1 MNVSIQRE
9 RLHRLAKSLNCDG
22 RRGLLLLGTVILL
35 LTIQA
40 GAAAAQAALRYDR
53 GALAAGQ
60 WWRLLTG
67 HVIHLGYEHAIL
79 DVAGL
84 VLIWA
89 LFARDYSARAW
100 LLIIGLSVIGI
111 DAGLWL
117 LSSTTDWYVGSSGVL
132 HGALAAG
139 ICAHLRLGTGAVP
152 GGEAG
157 VRAEPGRV
165 APHRRRRGDR
175 RCPSVWRGLRC
186 PCCAAPAMAAQAGII
201 VDFWP
206 PVGRLRRSAH
216 VIRLRI
222 SRPGIP
228 IRGHAR

>member
-1 MNVSIQRE
+1 MNVSLQRE

-139 ICAHLRLGTGAVP
+139 ICAHLRRREPDGWVLALFLVGKLVYEQSQGALPLTAGGAV
-152 GGEAG
+152 
-157 VRAEPGRV
+157 
-165 APHRRRRGDR
+165 
-175 RCPSVWRGLRC
+175 
-186 PCCAAPAMAAQAGII
+186 I
-201 VDFWP
+201 VDAHLYGAASGALAALLLRWRHK
-206 PVGRLRRSAH
+206 PV
-216 VIRLRI
+216 
-222 SRPGIP
+222 
-228 IRGHAR
+228 

>member
-1 MNVSIQRE
+1 MNVSYQRE

-22 RRGLLLLGTVILL
+22 RSGLWLLGTVCILL
-35 LTIQA
+35 VIQSGA
-40 GAAAAQAALRYDR
+40 GAAQQALRYDR

-67 HVIHLGYEHAIL
+67 HVIHLGYEHALL

-89 LFARDYSARAW
+89 LFAKDYSPRAW
-100 LLIIGLSVIGI
+100 GLIIGLSVIGV

-139 ICAHLRLGTGAVP
+139 ICAHLRRRVPDGWILAIFLVAKLVYEQSRGALPLTAGGAV
-152 GGEAG
+152 
-157 VRAEPGRV
+157 
-165 APHRRRRGDR
+165 
-175 RCPSVWRGLRC
+175 
-186 PCCAAPAMAAQAGII
+186 I
-201 VDFWP
+201 VDAHLYGAASGALAALLLRWRHK
-206 PVGRLRRSAH
+206 RL
-216 VIRLRI
+216 
-222 SRPGIP
+222 
-228 IRGHAR
+228 